1 MQTFKKI
8 IYLLTPQEFRR
19 AGMLLIIIIMM
30 AILEMIGVA
39 SILPFV
45 TVLANPSI
53 IETNFFLNKMFQAS
67 SIFGVENNQQF
78 LFSLGVLVFILLVT
92 SLIFKGFTTYVQI
105 RFVQILQY
113 NLSKRLIERY
123 LSQSYS
129 WYLTRNSAE
138 FTKNIVE
145 EIGIVIGNGVSTLL
159 ELISKS
165 FIAITLLSLLI
176 LTNLKIT
183 LIVGFSLGVSYLV
196 VYKFTSS
203 YVRRMGEERF
213 KKNELLFR
221 SISEAFGAIKEIKMG
236 GLEQTY
242 VDRFANPARIIAK
255 NTASSSIIVQLPRFI
270 LEAVAFGGIILLI
283 LFLMKQTGSF
293 NNALPIISLYAFAGY
308 RLMPAL
314 QQIYVSFSKFDFII
328 SSLNKIHSDFVDL
341 KIPNSNLEQELISFK
356 NCIYLENVSYYYP
369 EASRTALK
377 SINLTIPVNKTVG
390 LIGATGSGKTTTV
403 DIILGLLEPQIGKLQ
418 VDEKIITKQNSRSW
432 QKSIGYVP
440 QHIYLSDSTIASN
453 IAFGV
458 ETKDINQK
466 AVEKVSKIA
475 NLDEFIV
482 NELPEKYQTLIG
494 ERGVRLSGG
503 QRQRIGIARALYH
516 NPKTLILDEATNALD
531 SATEQA
537 VMDAVNNLSKNITII
552 IIAHRLN
559 TLSKCDKIYLFDKG
573 KIKNEGTF
581 EQLIKVNENFFIN
594 ANNK

>member
-1 MQTFKKI
+1 
-8 IYLLTPQEFRR
+8 
-19 AGMLLIIIIMM
+19 M

-203 YVRRMGEERF
+203 YVRKMGEERF

-328 SSLNKIHSDFVDL
+328 PSLNKIYSDFVDL
-341 KIPNSNLEQELISFK
+341 KIPNSNLERELISFK

-403 DIILGLLEPQIGKLQ
+403 DIILGLLEPQIGKLK

>member
-328 SSLNKIHSDFVDL
+328 PSLNNIHSDFVDL